1 MILLAFLDKNKK
13 EHNSLI
19 GEHLKSLLK
28 INILFMET
36 ALYQSVSS
44 FQGVGIEL
52 FHVLDTPWPSK
63 SYRWRLGVGLSLQC

>member
-1 MILLAFLDKNKK
+1 
-13 EHNSLI
+13 
-19 GEHLKSLLK
+19 
-28 INILFMET
+28 MET

>member
-28 INILFMET
+28 INTLFMET

-44 FQGVGIEL
+44 FQL

-63 SYRWRLGVGLSLQC
+63 SY